1 MRLARVARSRQ
12 AKLFSYPMRPSGH
25 AYSHPHGPKWL
36 QCILWLV
43 GCSALFYCILVWSE
57 AAITQARL
65 VRMFAQTRA
74 DKDQAQP
81 AARATTPAASKPA
94 SLSRASAGIPLL
106 ARLEIPRIGVSAMV
120 LDGAGSRTLR
130 VGLGHVSGTSRP
142 GEQGN
147 VVIAGHRDTIFRPLR
162 RITAGDEV
170 VLETPSNTYHYRVS
184 RIEIVDP
191 TDVSVLKSHGQS
203 ELTLITCFPFS
214 YLGRAPKRFIVH
226 AVIAP

>member
-1 MRLARVARSRQ
+1 MLAQS
-12 AKLFSYPMRPSGH
+12 
-25 AYSHPHGPKWL
+25 
-36 QCILWLV
+36 
-43 GCSALFYCILVWSE
+43 
-57 AAITQARL
+57 
-65 VRMFAQTRA
+65 RA
-74 DKDQAQP
+74 DKGQAQP
-81 AARATTPAASKPA
+81 VARTTTPAASKPA
-94 SLSRASAGIPLL
+94 SLSLASVEIPML

-120 LDGAGSRTLR
+120 LEGAGSRTLR
-130 VGLGHVSGTSRP
+130 VGLGHVSGTSRL

-147 VVIAGHRDTIFRPLR
+147 VAIAGHRDTIFRPLR
-162 RITAGDEV
+162 RITVGDEV

-191 TDVSVLKSHGQS
+191 TDVSVLKSPGQS